1 MKLSLS
7 QDNLS
12 NSFLP
17 RWVCS
22 LAILERE
29 MSEMKSLT
37 FIQFYKLLFWFLF
50 SWEHCFWRFFFDV
63 VLSLDKINTT
73 EVRPVDIPWSE
84 GSLGPENTYNSLG
97 TLPSFGDTPLG
108 SPTEAT
114 GFLSVLVRAVA
125 VLVDLCPSL
134 LSLSLAQACAFLLG
148 LFLSLNKWTGELNV
162 SSWIVRAFET

>member
-1 MKLSLS
+1 M
-7 QDNLS
+7 
-12 NSFLP
+12 
-17 RWVCS
+17 
-22 LAILERE
+22 
-29 MSEMKSLT
+29 
-37 FIQFYKLLFWFLF
+37 
-50 SWEHCFWRFFFDV
+50 
-63 VLSLDKINTT
+63 LSLDKINTT

-148 LFLSLNKWTGELNV
+148 LFLSLNK
-162 SSWIVRAFET
+162 